1 MSMRAARLITLI
13 LAGAACAPA
22 AALDFRATAGPAIL
36 YDTPSAQ
43 GKRVFVASAGSP
55 FEVVV
60 TLEKWVKVRD
70 RDGHLAWIE
79 RSALANGQT
88 VVVTADRTTIRQQAA
103 DDAPTSFDAVRG
115 VILNVSGPA
124 SGSWLPVRHA
134 DGDRGFVRRVDV
146 WGQ

>member
-1 MSMRAARLITLI
+1 MIMRAARLITLI

-43 GKRVFVASAGSP
+43 GKRVFVVSAGSP
-55 FEVVV
+55 LEVIV

-70 RDGHLAWIE
+70 REGHLAWIE
-79 RSALANGQT
+79 RSALSNGQT
-88 VVVTADRTTIRQQAA
+88 VVVTAERATVRQQAEYN
-103 DDAPTSFDAVRG
+103 APTSFEAVRG
-115 VILNVSGPA
+115 VILNISGQA
-124 SGSWLPVRHA
+124 RGTWLPVRHA
-134 DGDRGFVRRVDV
+134 DGDHGFIRRVDV

>member
-1 MSMRAARLITLI
+1 MRAARLIALVLT
-13 LAGAACAPA
+13 GAACAPA

-55 FEVVV
+55 FEVIV

-70 RDGHLAWIE
+70 RAGNLAWIA
-79 RSALANGQT
+79 RSDLSDRQT
-88 VVVTADRTTIRQQAA
+88 VVVTAERASILQRAEDS
-103 DDAPTSFDAVRG
+103 APASFEAVRG

-124 SGSWLPVRHA
+124 TGSWLPVRHA
-134 DGDRGFVRRVDV
+134 DGESGFVRRIDI
-146 WGQ
+146 WGR